1 MAKLNQKIALI
12 TGAGSGFGAAMAKR
26 FAEEGARV
34 AVVDLRLDAAQR
46 VAAEIGEAA
55 IAIEADVSQAEAV
68 RAAVAKTVEMFGTP
82 DIVVN
87 NAGYTHR
94 NQPLLQ
100 VDEAGFDRCFAVN
113 VKAIYHMVQAVVPA
127 MRDAGGGVMINV
139 GSTAGIRP
147 RPGLTWYN
155 ASKGA
160 ANLLSKSLA
169 VELAPWKIRV
179 NVICP
184 VMAATRML
192 TDFMGAEDTPENRA
206 RFIATVP
213 LGRLAEPGDVCGA
226 AVFLASDDASFITG
240 VELPV
245 DGGRTV

>member
-1 MAKLNQKIALI
+1 MSKLDGKIALI
-12 TGAGSGFGAAMAKR
+12 TGGGSGFGEAMAKR
-26 FAEEGARV
+26 YAQEGARV
-34 AVVDLRLDAAQR
+34 AVVDLRLPAAQR
-46 VAAEIGEAA
+46 VASEIGGAA
-55 IAIEADVSQAEAV
+55 VAIEADVSNGAAV
-68 RAAVAKTVEMFGTP
+68 RAAVEQTVAAFGTP

-94 NQPLLQ
+94 NQPLLD

-113 VKAIYHMVQAVVPA
+113 VKAIYHMVQAVVPM
-127 MRDAGGGVMINV
+127 MRENGGGAMINI

-184 VMAATRML
+184 VMGATGML
-192 TDFMGAEDTPENRA
+192 TDFMGLKDTPENRA
-206 RFIATVP
+206 RFIASVP
-213 LGRLAEPGDVCGA
+213 MGRLSEPGDVCGA
-226 AVFLASDDASFITG
+226 AVFLASEDAAFITG